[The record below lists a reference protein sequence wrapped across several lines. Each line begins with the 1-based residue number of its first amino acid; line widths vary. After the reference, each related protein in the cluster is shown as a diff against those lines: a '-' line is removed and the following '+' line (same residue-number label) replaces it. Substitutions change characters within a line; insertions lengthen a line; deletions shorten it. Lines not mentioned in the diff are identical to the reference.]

1 MPGVSAPARPLR
13 HYLLAAF
20 GLGMALVFAGLAN
33 WQWSRSIE
41 KQALLDRVE
50 AARSAPA
57 RALAD
62 ALSDPAARDLP
73 VRVEAKLALRAEPRL
88 LLDNQQREGRV
99 GLREYA
105 LARVP
110 GDSEG
115 ERWLL
120 VDLGWLSMAADR
132 SLPQLEAL
140 PDSIE
145 ARGLL
150 TGLPGQGIRLAP
162 NPPPAEL
169 PSLINYLDAEELSN
183 QLNIAIVPRLLR
195 LDPDLPIGHARDL
208 DVLPNTLPPA
218 KHQGYALQWAGLS
231 LAALVITFL
240 LFFRSR
246 A

>member
-1 MPGVSAPARPLR
+1 MA
-13 HYLLAAF
+13 
-20 GLGMALVFAGLAN
+20 GLFAGLAN
-33 WQWSRSIE
+33 WQWSRSAE

-50 AARSAPA
+50 SARSAPA
-57 RALAD
+57 RGLAEALD
-62 ALSDPAARDLP
+62 DPASRDLP
-73 VRVEAKLALRAEPRL
+73 LRVESALALRAQPRL

-99 GLREYA
+99 GLREYV

-110 GDSEG
+110 GEG

-120 VDLGWLSMAADR
+120 VDLGWVAMAADR
-132 SLPQLEAL
+132 RLPTLAEL
-140 PDSIE
+140 PASID

-162 NPPPAEL
+162 NPAPGAS
-169 PSLINYLDAEELSN
+169 PSLINYLDAEELSR
-183 QLNIAIVPRLLR
+183 QLKLNIVPRLLR

>member
-1 MPGVSAPARPLR
+1 MSASARPFR

-20 GLGMALVFAGLAN
+20 GLGMALLFAGLAN
-33 WQWSRSIE
+33 WQWSRSE
-41 KQALLDRVE
+41 QKQALLDRVE
-50 AARSAPA
+50 AARHAPA
-57 RALAD
+57 RELGDALAD
-62 ALSDPAARDLP
+62 PATQDLP
-73 VRVEAKLALRAEPRL
+73 VRVASPLELRAQPRL
-88 LLDNQQREGRV
+88 LLDNQQRGGRV

-110 GDSEG
+110 GED

-120 VDLGWLSMAADR
+120 VDLGWLPMAADR
-132 SLPQLEAL
+132 SLPSLSDL
-140 PDSIE
+140 PARIE

-150 TGLPGQGIRLAP
+150 TVLPGQGIRLAA
-162 NPPPAEL
+162 NPAPKAS
-169 PSLINYLDAEELSN
+169 PSLLNYLDAEELSR
-183 QLNIAIVPRLLR
+183 QLKLKIVPRLLR

>member
-1 MPGVSAPARPLR
+1 MSDVSAGARPLR
-13 HYLLAAF
+13 HYVLAVF
-20 GLGMALVFAGLAN
+20 GLGMALLFAGLAN
-33 WQWSRSIE
+33 WQWSRSAE

-57 RALAD
+57 RGLAEALD
-62 ALSDPAARDLP
+62 DPASRELP
-73 VRVEAKLALRAEPRL
+73 VRVESTLELRTQPRL
-88 LLDNQQREGRV
+88 LLDNQQRDGRV
-99 GLREYA
+99 GLREYV

-110 GDSEG
+110 GED

-120 VDLGWLSMAADR
+120 VDLGWLAMAADR
-132 SLPQLEAL
+132 SLPPASDL
-140 PDSIE
+140 PPRIE

-150 TGLPGQGIRLAP
+150 TSVPGQGIRLAP
-162 NPPPAEL
+162 NPAPTAL
-169 PSLINYLDAEELSN
+169 PSLVNYLDVEELSS
-183 QLNIAIVPRLLR
+183 QLELKILPRLLR

-218 KHQGYALQWAGLS
+218 KHQGYALQWAGLA

>member
-1 MPGVSAPARPLR
+1 MSAGPRPLR
-13 HYLLAAF
+13 HYLLAAL
-20 GLGMALVFAGLAN
+20 GLGLAVLFCGLAN
-33 WQWSRSIE
+33 WQWSRSAE

-50 AARSAPA
+50 VARSAPA
-57 RALAD
+57 RDIGEALAD
-62 ALSDPAARDLP
+62 PATRDLP
-73 VRVEAKLALRAEPRL
+73 VRVASLLELRAQPRL

-110 GDSEG
+110 GEP

-120 VDLGWLSMAADR
+120 VDLGWLAMAADR
-132 SLPQLEAL
+132 SLPTLSDL
-140 PDSIE
+140 PTRIQAS
-145 ARGLL
+145 GLL

-162 NPPPAEL
+162 NPAPTAS
-169 PSLINYLDAEELSN
+169 PSLINYLDAEELSS
-183 QLNIAIVPRLLR
+183 QLNLKIVPRLLR
-195 LDPDLPIGHARDL
+195 LDPDMPIGHARDL
-208 DVLPNTLPPA
+208 NVLPNTLPPA